1 MPSPFI
7 LSGCSGGG
15 KSSILD
21 ELKDRGF
28 TVVPEAGR
36 RVVAD
41 APQTNSTALPWIDPL
56 VLCRACCD
64 LHMQDLANL
73 PKQERRIFLDRSLI
87 DLVAYLEMKRIA
99 VPADLGAA
107 LHAVSYA
114 KTVFLTPPW
123 QEIFVIDQER
133 KASFEEAALEYEHL
147 LSSYQSLG
155 YQVILL
161 PQTSVAERTDMILN
175 ELDQMDA

>member
-41 APQTNSTALPWIDPL
+41 ALETNSTALPWIDPL
-56 VLCRACCD
+56 SFCRACCD
-64 LHMQDLANL
+64 LHMQDLAKL
-73 PKQERRIFLDRSLI
+73 RKQERRIFLDRSLI
-87 DLVAYLEMKRIA
+87 DLVAYLEMKQIA

-114 KTVFLTPPW
+114 KIVFLTPPW
-123 QEIFVIDQER
+123 QEIFVNDQER

-155 YQVILL
+155 YQVTLL
-161 PQTSVAERTDMILN
+161 PKASIAERTDMLLN